1 MIIKAYDNGFGINL
15 GDEFIHDNRK
25 WVVTGFDL
33 DKKDRI
39 KYFYAADEELTEI
52 AVFESYDENV
62 MQFTGNNYKEVYAL
76 KKKMSDGELL

>member
-1 MIIKAYDNGFGINL
+1 MIIKAYDFNSNGINL

-33 DKKDRI
+33 DEDDHI

-52 AVFESYDENV
+52 AAFDSVDDKIME
-62 MQFTGNNYKEVYAL
+62 FTGNNHKEIYDL
-76 KKKMSDGELL
+76 KKKMSE

>member
-1 MIIKAYDNGFGINL
+1 MIIKAYDFNGNGINL

-33 DKKDRI
+33 DDDDHI

-52 AVFESYDENV
+52 AAFDSVDEHI
-62 MQFTGNNYKEVYAL
+62 MRFTGKNYKEVYDL
-76 KKKMSDGELL
+76 KKKMSE

>member
-1 MIIKAYDNGFGINL
+1 MTIKAYDFNKNGVSL

-33 DKKDRI
+33 DEDDHI

-52 AVFESYDENV
+52 ASFDSVDKHI
-62 MQFTGNNYKEVYAL
+62 MRFTGNNYKEVYNL
-76 KKKMSDGELL
+76 KKKMSE